1 VEEHQYLQK
10 KIESAQK
17 TSEIYNVALLSLI
30 RKLKSAEEEL
40 ENVLS
45 NAKIKLKSLKDANQS
60 IYIYFFIYLIN
71 FYKFLFISKKILV
84 LIFYVFILTI
94 KN

>member
-17 TSEIYNVALLSLI
+17 TSEIYNVALLALI
-30 RKLKSAEEEL
+30 KKLKSAEVEL

-45 NAKIKLKSLKDANQS
+45 NAKIKLKNGPAKTTENLCHTP
-60 IYIYFFIYLIN
+60 LE
-71 FYKFLFISKKILV
+71 
-84 LIFYVFILTI
+84 
-94 KN
+94 

>member
-17 TSEIYNVALLSLI
+17 TSEIYNVALLALI
-30 RKLKSAEEEL
+30 RKLKSAEVEL

-45 NAKIKLKSLKDANQS
+45 NAKIKLKTLKDANQS
-60 IYIYFFIYLIN
+60 IYHFNNNNNNNNNNIYIYI
-71 FYKFLFISKKILV
+71 Y
-84 LIFYVFILTI
+84 
-94 KN
+94 